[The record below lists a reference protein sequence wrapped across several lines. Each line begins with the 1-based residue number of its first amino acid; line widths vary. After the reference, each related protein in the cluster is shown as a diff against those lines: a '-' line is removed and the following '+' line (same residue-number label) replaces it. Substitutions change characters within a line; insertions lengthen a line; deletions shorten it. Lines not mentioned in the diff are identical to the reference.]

1 MALAYIEKPWGN
13 EVIFAHTDKYVG
25 KILTI
30 NKGHRL
36 SRQYHEIKD
45 ETIYV
50 SEGTLS
56 LELGEGDKVTEL
68 QLNEG
73 HAFHIEPGVIHRFC
87 APYGCVKL
95 LEVST
100 PELDDIV
107 RLEDNYGRVK

>member
-1 MALAYIEKPWGN
+1 MKVEKPWGYEIRWAIN
-13 EVIFAHTDKYVG
+13 EKYLG
-25 KILTI
+25 KILHI
-30 NKGHRL
+30 DAGKRL
-36 SRQYHEIKD
+36 SLQYHEQKD